1 MTKNTLSRRSFVKF
15 GVASLATATMP
26 KLILATVEENVFQ
39 LTAVKTNHS
48 FLNDGNISELWTF
61 NDMVSGPEIR
71 AVKGRQITII
81 FKNELDE
88 ATSIHWHG
96 IRIDNKM
103 DGVSGL
109 TQEAVKPGEEF
120 TYSFTVPDAGTF
132 WYHAHNMSW
141 SHVARGLYGAL
152 IVEETEPLFD
162 REHDITV
169 IIDDWRL
176 DAQGKLEVLT
186 IGGIKEWALTGRI
199 GNFVTVNGKFQPQF
213 QLKLNHN
220 YRIRMINAANSR
232 IMAFDINQM
241 GAITVGLDGQALS
254 APVDNDQSTFFL
266 GPAQRVDLFL
276 SPKNTDSFS
285 LIDIG
290 DAEPIEIA
298 NFHIENSS
306 ALALNMPKLIP
317 NELPPLDLKN
327 AFQKN
332 VIIQGG
338 AMSSMETP
346 IYNGR
351 KLSIVESLESK
362 QMWAFNGIANLTDS
376 PFFELKKGQTII
388 LDFLND
394 TSFRH
399 AIHIHGHH
407 FKVINNDYQEN
418 IGQPWRDT
426 YLTKPNGTVKIAFTA
441 DNPGKWLLHC
451 HMLEHSA
458 GGMKT
463 WFNVI

>member
-1 MTKNTLSRRSFVKF
+1 MIHNLMSRRSFVKF
-15 GVASLATATMP
+15 GAATLVSATLP
-26 KLILATVEENVFQ
+26 KLVIAAIDENVFQ

-48 FLNDGNISELWTF
+48 FMNDGNISELWTF
-61 NDMVSGPEIR
+61 NNRVSGPEIR
-71 AVKGRQITII
+71 AVKGSQVTVI

-96 IRIDNKM
+96 IRINNKM

-109 TQEAVKPGEEF
+109 TQDPVNPGEEF
-120 TYSFTVPDAGTF
+120 TYNFTVPDAGTF

-152 IVEETEPLFD
+152 IVEEIQPVFN

-169 IIDDWRL
+169 LIDDWRL
-176 DAQGKLEVLT
+176 NNQGKLEVNS

-199 GNFVTVNGKFQPQF
+199 GNFVSVNGEFQPQLE
-213 QLKLNHN
+213 LKLNHN

-232 IMAFDINQM
+232 ILAFDFNQI
-241 GAITVGLDGQALS
+241 GATVIGLDGQALS
-254 APVDNDQSTFFL
+254 TSIGINRSAFFL
-266 GPAQRVDLFL
+266 GPAQRVDLLL
-276 SPKNTDSFS
+276 SPTNINSLS

-290 DAEPIEIA
+290 DAKPIEIA
-298 NFHIENSS
+298 SFTVEDNSS
-306 ALALNMPKLIP
+306 PAHVAPKLMP
-317 NELPPLDLKN
+317 NELPPLDLQN
-327 AFQKN
+327 AIQKK

-346 IYNGR
+346 IYNGK
-351 KLSIVESLESK
+351 KLSIVESLESQ
-362 QMWAFNGIANLTDS
+362 QMWAFNGIANLTDD

-407 FKVINNDYQEN
+407 FKVINNDNHPNE
-418 IGQPWRDT
+418 GQPWRDT
-426 YLTKPNGTVKIAFTA
+426 HLIAPNAAAKIAFSA

-451 HMLEHSA
+451 HMLEHAA
-458 GGMKT
+458 GGMKA
-463 WFNVI
+463 WFNVV